1 MPEEN
6 VVANPVE
13 TPAVA
18 APVAP
23 PAEAILS
30 DDTNKFTSDQ
40 IAEAIESMKAKKA
53 EAAPVAPEV
62 KPEIKIEAPVVPE
75 VKAEEVKAEPVP
87 EVKVEPPK
95 VEDFSLKVAE
105 QVEAKLKEFGIKK
118 PEEVAMDKF
127 YGYKSQ
133 EEFQA
138 DYEKDPVGVFGKVVG
153 AKVKEEMAAFKSEL
167 TQSLNPIKADL
178 ENRTVQTHLQEARA
192 SVKELAEKPFADSVG
207 KFLSDKSNQAL
218 VDNIISKG
226 KNPYLEVAKIVRAEN
241 LANYEKSAYDRGV
254 KETEARLA
262 KQTRAVVEGGGKV
275 NVTSEGIDLETATSD
290 QIFAELKRHGKA

>member
-1 MPEEN
+1 MPEETA
-6 VVANPVE
+6 VANPVAEAPATPSTEAVLGDDSNNFTSDQIAQAIETMKAKKSEATPVAPEAPKVESTLKVE

-18 APVAP
+18 
-23 PAEAILS
+23 
-30 DDTNKFTSDQ
+30 
-40 IAEAIESMKAKKA
+40 
-53 EAAPVAPEV
+53 EV
-62 KPEIKIEAPVVPE
+62 KPEVVPE
-75 VKAEEVKAEPVP
+75 VKA
-87 EVKVEPPK
+87 VEPPK

-127 YGYKSQ
+127 YGYKTQ

-178 ENRTVQTHLQEARA
+178 ENRTVQTHLQEARGQ
-192 SVKELAEKPFADSVG
+192 VKELADKPFADSVG

-218 VDNIISKG
+218 VDNIIAKG

-262 KQTRAVVEGGGKV
+262 KAGRAVVEGSGKV
-275 NVTSEGIDLETATSD
+275 VVENESIDLETATSE
-290 QIFAELKRHGKA
+290 QILAHLKRSGKA